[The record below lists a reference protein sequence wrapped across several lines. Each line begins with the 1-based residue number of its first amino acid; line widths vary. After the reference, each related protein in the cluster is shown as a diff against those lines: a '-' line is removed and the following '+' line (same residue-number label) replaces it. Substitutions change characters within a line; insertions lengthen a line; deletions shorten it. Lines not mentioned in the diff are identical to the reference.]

1 MANIENVWINL
12 NYRKKVNE
20 IMFYRL
26 VGTLCF
32 HLVIESG
39 QRFDEDID
47 ALVAKL
53 VPSGGEEEQ
62 SFILQRFN

>member
-1 MANIENVWINL
+1 
-12 NYRKKVNE
+12 
-20 IMFYRL
+20 MFYRL
-26 VGTLCF
+26 VGTICF